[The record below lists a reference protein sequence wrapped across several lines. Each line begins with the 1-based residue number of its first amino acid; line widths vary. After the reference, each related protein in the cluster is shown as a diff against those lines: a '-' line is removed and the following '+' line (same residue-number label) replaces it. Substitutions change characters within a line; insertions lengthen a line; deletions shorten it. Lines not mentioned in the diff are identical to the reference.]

1 VEGVQAHPQNFDLVK
16 IRAKSLKIW
25 GKSVKTFAKSLKI
38 WASSLK
44 IRTWFDLKKMTSNVV

>member
-25 GKSVKTFAKSLKI
+25 GKSVKTFAKSLKNLGKL
-38 WASSLK
+38 SEN
-44 IRTWFDLKKMTSNVV
+44 TNVV